1 MNDTKQNNAEKS
13 SEKKEHDSKETKKEK
28 TMNGTEQE
36 KDKPTWW
43 ETAANTIAGSN
54 QMMGNILKFIL
65 SPLGLIIG
73 AAIIGFGLYKMKT
86 LKTEL
91 EKSKADNL
99 KLAESYKE
107 LEEEHGKVRKKYKK
121 LKALNE
127 VEAEKTVQGLGF
139 LHQPTFKQEPE
150 KKQMYQTAYL

>member
-1 MNDTKQNNAEKS
+1 MNDTKQNNTEKG
-13 SEKKEHDSKETKKEK
+13 SEKKEQDSKEAKKEK

-36 KDKPTWW
+36 KEKLAWW
-43 ETAANTIAGSN
+43 ETAANTIAGNN
-54 QMMGNILKFIL
+54 QMMGNILKFVL

-73 AAIIGFGLYKMKT
+73 AAIVGFGIYKMKT

-91 EKSKADNL
+91 EKLKADL
-99 KLAESYKE
+99 QKLGESYKE
-107 LEEEHGKVRKKYKK
+107 LEEEHEKLRKKHKK

-127 VEAEKTVQGLGF
+127 FEAEKTTQGLGF
-139 LHQPTFKQEPE
+139 LNQPMFKQEPE